1 MKFILGCRF
10 TFKAYAK
17 NIKDKMTKY
26 SLETGVVLFDADG
39 HVLSL
44 IFIKDQGTVA
54 PNKCTKLR
62 GSRGSRRSFSWVKL
76 MDHCRGSNS

>member
-17 NIKDKMTKY
+17 NINDKMTKY
-26 SLETGVVLFDADG
+26 SLETGEVLFDADG

-54 PNKCTKLR
+54 PNKCTKLC
-62 GSRGSRRSFSWVKL
+62 GSRGSRRSFWWVKL